1 MTLRQTYQ
9 RARTATFVTAVV
21 ALLCVVATGAV
32 PADAALPPHVAV
44 ARDTDVC
51 AMCHR
56 SHTASGDGNWVSS
69 VASPTSGSA
78 LLVGSPGSGDSGLC
92 YTCHGVDALG
102 SGADVQSSFEASSGH
117 VLDPAASAYG
127 SSPKQCSSC
136 HDSHGSARDA
146 SGSPYPSLLRS
157 VTSTGAPVYGGDAY
171 CATCHS
177 LRAASEFPAFGIW
190 SQTAHAKLIEP
201 PSSGTG
207 IVCSVCHDPHGSSIA
222 PSLRTMLATPAV
234 SAATTIT
241 ANDRSFCLACH
252 MAASGTWAGGA
263 AYTATHASSA
273 ATVPIPGEW
282 PALGSSR
289 RVGECLACHSPMGA
303 ADDAGLLVPAMLLG
317 REPGLCYTC
326 HRQSGPAVSNLA
338 SLAYSPSTPGAEV
351 LALFAGAASP
361 ETYGR
366 LQVYAREATAA
377 AMPVGPR
384 ELSPVT
390 RAGALA
396 TGDIDGD
403 GVREALISDASAA
416 RIAVVSSDP
425 LSGLSS
431 RLLAVPSISTLV
443 AVGDVFLD
451 GSGLPEVVTVSASGA
466 VRVLRYSGGALVNV
480 ATASVVGTPTALAIG
495 DVIGTNA
502 GDIAITCT
510 GPDGLWILS
519 ENGAA
524 LDSGASPYSTLATP
538 TAVAIGDA
546 QPGGTKAEI
555 VVANSGEASN
565 VVTVFNGAGAQLVSG
580 GGPLP
585 AGAAS
590 AILVGDVLS
599 GVTTASTSGSEI
611 AVAYAAPSGAS
622 GVRVLRQ
629 VTGGGLATQDDCSVG
644 NGANASALSL
654 GDVDGDGVREL
665 TVALAG
671 AFTQAASAVAP
682 AITVL
687 SPNGAG
693 DALVVPAS
701 PTYPA
706 GGVQLAGG
714 VAQVLVADIGAVG
727 PSRHA
732 EEAPSSS
739 THVSTETVSVTR
751 HVVCSDCHDAHL
763 ASPAASSTVQLPGAL
778 VGAMGVVP
786 ENLAAG
792 VSFGAPQRASADFEV
807 CFKCHSGY
815 SPTATRSIASEVST
829 RAASFH
835 PVESALATPTNATGS
850 TLTTA
855 TAVGATIRCGSC
867 HGTSLPGAPAGPH
880 VSPDAPLLV
889 RPYFGTEASDADQL
903 CFTCHRT
910 VVYLTGTD
918 DGVGGRSGF
927 FGGSTQN
934 KLHSYHSG
942 LGFACESCHVS
953 HGSTTLPHLLRTGG
967 FSWDDPAGAV
977 DGQCSST
984 CHLGGATHG
993 YTRP

>member
-1 MTLRQTYQ
+1 MTVLTTY
-9 RARTATFVTAVV
+9 RRLRTATRAAAFMATVAVVLSCVATATAV
-21 ALLCVVATGAV
+21 
-32 PADAALPPHVAV
+32 LPPHVAV

-56 SHTASGDGNWVSS
+56 SHTATGDGNWVSS
-69 VASPTSGSA
+69 VASETSRSA
-78 LLVGSPGSGDSGLC
+78 LLVGSSGSGDTGLC

-102 SGADVQSSFEASSGH
+102 SGADVQSSFDASSGH
-117 VLDPAASAYG
+117 VLDPASSSYG
-127 SSPKQCSSC
+127 PSPKQCSSC

-157 VTSTGAPVYGGDAY
+157 VTSTGMPVYGTDAY

-177 LRAASEFPAFGIW
+177 VRAASEFPALAVW
-190 SQTAHAKLIEP
+190 TQTAHARLIAP

-207 IVCSVCHDPHGSSIA
+207 IVCSVCHEPHGSPIA
-222 PSLRTMLATPAV
+222 PSLRTQLATPAV
-234 SAATTIT
+234 SVPTTVM
-241 ANDRSFCLACH
+241 ANDRSFCVACH
-252 MAASGTWAGGA
+252 EKAAGTWAGGA
-263 AYTATHASSA
+263 AYGATHASSV

-282 PALGSSR
+282 PALGASR
-289 RVGECLACHSPMGA
+289 RVGECLSCHSPMGA
-303 ADDAGLLVPAMLLG
+303 ADEAGLLVPAMLLS
-317 REPGLCYTC
+317 RDPGLCYTC

-351 LALFAGAASP
+351 LALFAGTTSP

-366 LQVYAREATAA
+366 LQVYARDATAA

-390 RAGALA
+390 RNGALA
-396 TGDIDGD
+396 VGDIDGD
-403 GVREALISDASAA
+403 GVREALVSDASAP

-425 LSGLSS
+425 LSGVSS
-431 RLLAVPSISTLV
+431 RLLTVPSSAALV

-451 GSGLPEVVTVSASGA
+451 GSGLPEVVTVSATGE
-466 VRVLRYSGGALVNV
+466 VHILRYSGGALVTV
-480 ATASVVGTPTALAIG
+480 ATASVTGTPTALAVG
-495 DVIGTNA
+495 DVTGTSA
-502 GDIAITCT
+502 GDIVVTST
-510 GPDGLWILS
+510 GPDSLSVFS

-524 LDSGASPYSTLATP
+524 LDAGTGPYSTLATP

-546 QPGGTKAEI
+546 QPGGAKLEI
-555 VVANSGEASN
+555 VVANSGETSD
-565 VVTVFNGAGAQLVSG
+565 VVTVFGGNGAKLVSG

-585 AGAAS
+585 AGS
-590 AILVGDVLS
+590 ATAVLVGDVLP
-599 GVTTASTSGSEI
+599 GVTSGGTSGSEI
-611 AVAYAAPSGAS
+611 AVAYATPLGGS
-622 GVRVLRQ
+622 GVRVLPQ
-629 VTGGGLATQDDCSVG
+629 LTGGGFGVPVDCSLG
-644 NGANASALSL
+644 TGANASSLSL
-654 GDVDGDGVREL
+654 GDVDGNGVREL
-665 TVALAG
+665 AVALAG
-671 AFTQAASAVAP
+671 EFTRTSASVAP
-682 AITVL
+682 AVTVL

-693 DALVVPAS
+693 DALVVPSS

-714 VAQVLVADIGAVG
+714 VARVLVTDIGAVG

-732 EEAPSSS
+732 EEAPSAAA
-739 THVSTETVSVTR
+739 HVSTETASVTR
-751 HVVCSDCHDAHL
+751 HVACSDCHDAHL
-763 ASPAASSTVQLPGAL
+763 ASVAASSTVQLPGAL
-778 VGAMGVVP
+778 KGAMGVRP

-792 VSFGAPQRASADFEV
+792 VAFGSPERASADYEV

-815 SPTATRSIASEVST
+815 SPSATRSIASEVST
-829 RAASFH
+829 RAASYH
-835 PVESALATPTNATGS
+835 PVESALATPTNASGS

-867 HGTSLPGAPAGPH
+867 HGTSIPGAPSGPH

-889 RPYFGTEASDADQL
+889 RPYFGTDASDSNQL
-903 CFTCHRT
+903 CLTCHRSE
-910 VVYLTGTD
+910 VYLTGLD

-927 FGGSTQN
+927 FGGSAQN
-934 KLHSYHSG
+934 RLHSYHSG

-953 HGSTTLPHLLRTGG
+953 HGSTTLPHLLRTDG
-967 FSWDDPAGAV
+967 FSWSDPGGAI
-977 DGQCSST
+977 DGECSSA